1 MDTNYCY
8 RKIINNYNLPIYLQ
22 FVFLIL
28 TVNSHNKKNT
38 KFSLV
43 CQMAPLN
50 KRKLRFKGSLT
61 IGDFEVPTNKENS
74 TTLVKKIKRNIYCMK

>member
-1 MDTNYCY
+1 
-8 RKIINNYNLPIYLQ
+8 
-22 FVFLIL
+22 
-28 TVNSHNKKNT
+28 
-38 KFSLV
+38 
-43 CQMAPLN
+43 MAPLN